1 MKSRFDQI
9 LSTSLTLA
17 RQVLPAVVSK
27 PKRHANALIAA
38 AAVLAGAAPRMTVQQ
53 SQLIDQLFHSNP
65 VFAASYGNIE
75 NCYALLYRQMEPLK
89 QLYQQMREQQ
99 YPTWQNSESGN
110 REIEIL
116 RLVTVVAENIDQERV
131 QELLDFGSNML
142 HATDTDK
149 GHAEAVGKALSQ
161 LRAKLGTA
169 SSMGPNEQGLPGQD

>member
-17 RQVLPAVVSK
+17 RQVLPAAVSK

-38 AAVLAGAAPRMTVQQ
+38 AAVFAGAVPRMTVQQ

-65 VFAASYGNIE
+65 VFAASFGNIE
-75 NCYALLYRQMEPLK
+75 NSYTLLYQQMEPLK
-89 QLYQQMREQQ
+89 QLYRQMREQQ
-99 YPTWQNSESGN
+99 YPTWQDSDSGN

-116 RLVTVVAENIDQERV
+116 RLVTVVAENIDPERV
-131 QELLDFGSNML
+131 QELFDFGDNMM

-149 GHAEAVGKALSQ
+149 GHGQAIGKALSQ
-161 LRAKLGTA
+161 LRAKLGTG
-169 SSMGPNEQGLPGQD
+169 SHKGPVE